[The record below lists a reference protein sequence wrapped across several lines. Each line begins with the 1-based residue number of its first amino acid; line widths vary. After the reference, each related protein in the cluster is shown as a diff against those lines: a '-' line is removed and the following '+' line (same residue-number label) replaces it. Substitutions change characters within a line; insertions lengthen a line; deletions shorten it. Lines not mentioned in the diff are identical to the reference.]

1 VDDFDRAEPLA
12 GTPELLGRLAARFAR
27 VAVISGRPV
36 SYLLRHLSG
45 SGATHL
51 VGLYGMERSVE
62 GGAVDTAPGAIP
74 WRAALAIVADDAEA
88 TAPAG
93 VVVERKGL
101 ATTIHY
107 RTAPEHGGWAR
118 LFSAE
123 QSASRGL
130 VAHPGKM
137 SVELRPPVEI
147 DKGTAVAEMSSGL
160 AAVCFMGDDQGD
172 MPAFAQL
179 SLLRAAGAATL
190 AVAVAADETPRDLA
204 AAADLI
210 VEGPA
215 GAVAFLE
222 MLAGR

>member
-1 VDDFDRAEPLA
+1 
-12 GTPELLGRLAARFAR
+12 
-27 VAVISGRPV
+27 
-36 SYLLRHLSG
+36 
-45 SGATHL
+45 
-51 VGLYGMERSVE
+51 
-62 GGAVDTAPGAIP
+62 
-74 WRAALAIVADDAEA
+74 
-88 TAPAG
+88 
-93 VVVERKGL
+93 
-101 ATTIHY
+101 
-107 RTAPEHGGWAR
+107 
-118 LFSAE
+118 
-123 QSASRGL
+123 
-130 VAHPGKM
+130 M